1 MPNAP
6 RNVSSRRTEKSRI
19 ELQQKLTVNVNPLL
33 AKQARI
39 KGLTPVLGQRQK
51 ANLLSLK
58 AKPRGI
64 PELRPSLPLPTT
76 EFISAGLNYHNL
88 TTDGVS
94 YQAGNGPLFHNCIA
108 PSSPQDF
115 NIQIESQGR
124 FEWPD
129 SNDTS
134 SAPVSPSISNSMS
147 NSGAPGFSPTLP
159 PSIGTGELRNTAEDS
174 TYTSNQNSFQNQDT
188 EPQVLTEELFP
199 CSTHEEDFR
208 YIPEQESTS
217 PSRSQLL
224 EVGSMPSILS
234 NPLLDQSVKDVTSLV
249 PACPAAADPYA
260 NYLQLWRGSAWTA
273 SLYIAMS
280 LNLNVEFIRSSDWN
294 SPFYRTTTLGDDPAT
309 LLATAQVPYAPTNLQ
324 PTLPQILFPHHAY
337 LDLIPF
343 PVFRARAITLA
354 NTAHGPCCDLLDLKR
369 DINAGLVCWS
379 PGNGTDGGN
388 VQPWDV
394 RSWKAA
400 PWFLK
405 KWRMLIE

>member
-6 RNVSSRRTEKSRI
+6 RNVSSRRAEKSRI

-58 AKPRGI
+58 AKTRGI
-64 PELRPSLPLPTT
+64 PELRPSLPLSTT
-76 EFISAGLNYHNL
+76 ELISAGLKYHNL
-88 TTDGVS
+88 TSDEFS
-94 YQAGNGPLFHNCIA
+94 YQAGNGPLFHNCI
-108 PSSPQDF
+108 PPNSPRDF
-115 NIQIESQGR
+115 NVQIESRGR
-124 FEWPD
+124 FEWLD
-129 SNDTS
+129 SNDAL
-134 SAPVSPSISNSMS
+134 SAPVSAIISNSMF
-147 NSGAPGFSPTLP
+147 NTGAPGFSSTLP
-159 PSIGTGELRNTAEDS
+159 PSVDTGELRNIAESS
-174 TYTSNQNSFQNQDT
+174 TYTFNQNSFPNQDT
-188 EPQVLTEELFP
+188 LPRVLTEDLFP
-199 CSTHEEDFR
+199 NSTLEENFR
-208 YIPEQESTS
+208 PITQQESTT
-217 PSRSQLL
+217 PSRCQLL
-224 EVGSMPSILS
+224 EVSSTPSIQS
-234 NPLLDQSVKDVTSLV
+234 DPLLDHSVKDVISLV
-249 PACPAAADPYA
+249 PACPVADPCT
-260 NYLQLWRGSAWTA
+260 NYIQLWQGSAWTA
-273 SLYIAMS
+273 SIYIAMS
-280 LNLNVEFIRSSDWN
+280 LNLNLEFIQSSEWQ
-294 SPFYRTTTLGDDPAT
+294 SPFYRATTLGDDPAT
-309 LLATAQVPYAPTNLQ
+309 LLATAQVPYAPANLQ

-354 NTAHGPCCDLLDLKR
+354 NTVHGPRCDLLDLKR

>member
-6 RNVSSRRTEKSRI
+6 QNVSSRRAGKSRI
-19 ELQQKLTVNVNPLL
+19 ESQQNLTVTVNPLL

-58 AKPRGI
+58 AKTRGI

-76 EFISAGLNYHNL
+76 EFISARPNYHNV
-88 TTDGVS
+88 TTDEFS
-94 YQAGNGPLFHNCIA
+94 YQAGNGSLFHNCT
-108 PSSPQDF
+108 PPDSPQDF
-115 NIQIESQGR
+115 NIQIESQCR

-129 SNDTS
+129 SSDAL
-134 SAPVSPSISNSMS
+134 SAPVSASISNSMS
-147 NSGAPGFSPTLP
+147 NSGALGFSPTLP
-159 PSIGTGELRNTAEDS
+159 PSVDTGELRNIVKNS
-174 TYTSNQNSFQNQDT
+174 TYTSNQNSFQNQD
-188 EPQVLTEELFP
+188 PQPRVLTGDLFP
-199 CSTHEEDFR
+199 NSTHEENFR
-208 YIPEQESTS
+208 PIPQQESTT
-217 PSRSQLL
+217 PSRCQLL
-224 EVGSMPSILS
+224 EVGSTPSIQS
-234 NPLLDQSVKDVTSLV
+234 DPLLGHSVKDVISLV
-249 PACPAAADPYA
+249 PACPVADPYA
-260 NYLQLWRGSAWTA
+260 NYIQLWRGSAWTA
-273 SLYIAMS
+273 SVYIAIS
-280 LNLNVEFIRSSDWN
+280 LKLDIEFIRSSDWD
-294 SPFYRTTTLGDDPAT
+294 SPFYRATTLEDDPAT
-309 LLATAQVPYAPTNLQ
+309 LLATAQVPYAPANLQ

-354 NTAHGPCCDLLDLKR
+354 NTDHGPRCDLLDLKR

-400 PWFLK
+400 PWFLR